1 MNPKYKSF
9 EAELKAVTKEFENG
23 WTAAE
28 GDEEMGGAIL
38 DYILKRERLRHQ
50 VMNQPA
56 LWPNVDIDTVHK
68 LYSWDTNDPDLQLIQ
83 NVLRRLSVG
92 REFDAVTLLKAA
104 VQSKLDSFSKQQSK
118 IAKMPRSPSGLQ
130 ARIEEIVARNR
141 SITRTELV
149 EKLEDEAGEGNL
161 ILEMDKDTIELNGGK
176 IINVTAIKDRL
187 FRAKKKLLKT
197 KKSR

>member
-1 MNPKYKSF
+1 
-9 EAELKAVTKEFENG
+9 
-23 WTAAE
+23 
-28 GDEEMGGAIL
+28 
-38 DYILKRERLRHQ
+38 
-50 VMNQPA
+50 
-56 LWPNVDIDTVHK
+56 
-68 LYSWDTNDPDLQLIQ
+68 
-83 NVLRRLSVG
+83 
-92 REFDAVTLLKAA
+92 
-104 VQSKLDSFSKQQSK
+104 
-118 IAKMPRSPSGLQ
+118 MPRSPSGLQ